1 MLILYQRFTL
11 LFREDI
17 EEISDEEAEWSD
29 DFEPIN
35 FSASQGTASD
45 LEEEDKML
53 GNPVVIFDIA
63 NPPPVT
69 ALKYWTPPGVL
80 PSGVVTK
87 CDQRTIGPDTNE
99 PTRTMNPAPSR
110 QNRTPSKPRDGV
122 GGGGGE
128 SDIEEEC
135 GEDKH
140 ETNGVALD
148 PIEAKV
154 QKVSDIFRQAL
165 CVIKL

>member
-1 MLILYQRFTL
+1 M
-11 LFREDI
+11 
-17 EEISDEEAEWSD
+17 
-29 DFEPIN
+29 
-35 FSASQGTASD
+35 
-45 LEEEDKML
+45 

-69 ALKYWTPPGVL
+69 ALKYWTPPGVH
-80 PSGVVTK
+80 SVVVTK
-87 CDQRTIGPDTNE
+87 CDLLTIVSGTNQQSRTT
-99 PTRTMNPAPSR
+99 NPASSR

-122 GGGGGE
+122 GGGGE
-128 SDIEEEC
+128 SDIEEEV

-148 PIEAKV
+148 PVEAKV

-165 CVIKL
+165 CVIKLCIICS